1 MTCIPV
7 YVIMYCKFNEFSFN
21 PHALNLKKM
30 LFSFLLLQEVQEYF
44 TNYIVNDSLGIIA
57 NAHTAFAD
65 SEPSKAMSTPCIE
78 LAELFSIAVDF
89 PKTGIPA
96 IIPQHLHVKDYP
108 DFMEKPDKP
117 THESHNV
124 IGKLFREVK
133 DIAPKTSSIKSFTAE
148 VARRSYDPDME
159 VDGYEDFIDDA
170 FYYKT
175 NYDFKLVNMM
185 DYYGIKTEA
194 EILSGNIMRM
204 AKSFTKRRDAEAI
217 TMAVRSLRKEA
228 RAWFNEKESEGDDDV
243 YAKASAWYYVTYH
256 PSYWGLY
263 NEGMNRDHY
272 LSFPWCVYDKLI
284 HIKRKASIRRYQNLS
299 SLELQFNRGLHLS

>member
-1 MTCIPV
+1 
-7 YVIMYCKFNEFSFN
+7 
-21 PHALNLKKM
+21 M

-57 NAHTAFAD
+57 NAHTAFAGK
-65 SEPSKAMSTPCIE
+65 EPSKAMSAPCVE
-78 LAELFSIAVDF
+78 LAKLFSIAVDF

-117 THESHNV
+117 TYESLNV

-148 VARRSYDPDME
+148 VASWSYDPDME

-175 NYDFKLVNMM
+175 NYDFKLGNMM

-228 RAWFNEKESEGDDDV
+228 RAWFNEKESEGEGDDDV

-284 HIKRKASIRRYQNLS
+284 HIKREASIRRYQNLS